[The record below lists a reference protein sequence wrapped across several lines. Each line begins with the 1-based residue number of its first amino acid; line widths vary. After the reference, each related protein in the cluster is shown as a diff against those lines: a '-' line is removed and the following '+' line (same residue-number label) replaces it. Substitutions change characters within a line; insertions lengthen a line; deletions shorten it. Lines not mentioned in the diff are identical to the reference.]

1 MNPLRS
7 FDRRRG
13 NAQGVVSV
21 SICGLVVEV
30 RIKHRVKLADPQV
43 CIEAAAPPRRAPSA
57 ATLAAGGTGHRQ
69 GATNAV
75 QRASAPVVVAIS
87 APRRRFWRFR
97 AVSATA
103 LPYVKH
109 SFWAGHDGHRCHD
122 PPGLSSMLIETS
134 RSLPPLGSAACRRA
148 FCFTPR
154 APAGAYGAAAF
165 RAPAPVAGRLWIGSV
180 RWLFA
185 WRKTADSLRPQDAAT
200 WRYDVPAAS
209 ASLTAAACSSL
220 RVRADGSS

>member
-87 APRRRFWRFR
+87 APRRRFRHLTKLNIRAARNGAAGGGRYADATVQAAAVILRAGTHQHLDRFAGPFVAASTGTENPRARIVLCRFR
-97 AVSATA
+97 RRRG
-103 LPYVKH
+103 
-109 SFWAGHDGHRCHD
+109 AGFGIRN
-122 PPGLSSMLIETS
+122 GRGFIS
-134 RSLPPLGSAACRRA
+134 
-148 FCFTPR
+148 
-154 APAGAYGAAAF
+154 
-165 RAPAPVAGRLWIGSV
+165 PVL
-180 RWLFA
+180 
-185 WRKTADSLRPQDAAT
+185 
-200 WRYDVPAAS
+200 
-209 ASLTAAACSSL
+209 
-220 RVRADGSS
+220 